1 MVAILPRHVDSRRRQ
16 RNRLARFTRCRN
28 GRRKLLDEL
37 KVGVYIGYVRLNG
50 SLHLLKAAAQRNKL
64 SVLAAARC

>member
-1 MVAILPRHVDSRRRQ
+1 MVAILTRHMDSRRRQ
-16 RNRLARFTRCRN
+16 RNRLTRFTGCCDSCRE
-28 GRRKLLDEL
+28 LLD
-37 KVGVYIGYVRLNG
+37 KFKIGVYIGYVRLNG